1 MHPTVI
7 ITAYRQALEDTIE
20 IMREHYSR
28 KIDVTN
34 REDMLGVVKSC
45 VGTKFIS
52 KWSDLA
58 CEIALDA
65 VSKVT
70 LEENGRKEID
80 IKRYAKVE
88 KIPGELRNDI
98 SHDLPILARYCV
110 CTCNCKR
117 CPGIDGKKSGRLG
130 APSLKVDLHKW
141 YRENVNENDRK
152 EPHLVFRDKRNE
164 AS

>member
-7 ITAYRQALEDTIE
+7 ITAYRQALEDTID

-88 KIPGELRNDI
+88 KIPGE
-98 SHDLPILARYCV
+98 
-110 CTCNCKR
+110 
-117 CPGIDGKKSGRLG
+117 
-130 APSLKVDLHKW
+130 
-141 YRENVNENDRK
+141 
-152 EPHLVFRDKRNE
+152 
-164 AS
+164 